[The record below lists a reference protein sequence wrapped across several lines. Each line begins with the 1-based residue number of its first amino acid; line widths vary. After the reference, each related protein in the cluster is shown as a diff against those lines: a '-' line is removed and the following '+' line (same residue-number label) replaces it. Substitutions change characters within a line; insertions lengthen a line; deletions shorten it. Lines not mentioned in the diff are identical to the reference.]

1 MDGVRDSLL
10 TWLGVVRSLRVYYG
24 DKPRRIAMDALHA
37 RFLKP
42 GDLAFD
48 IGAHVG
54 DRVASFRRLGARA
67 VAIEP
72 QPALA
77 RTLRFLFALDRGVTV
92 ERLAVGA
99 KEGEIE
105 LKLNLRNPTVA
116 TASEEFIHAADGAP
130 GWEGQQWTKTVRVPM
145 TTLDALIARH
155 GEPRFVKIDVE
166 GFEDEVLAGLS
177 RPLLALSLE
186 FTTIQRP
193 VALRAIERLGRLGP
207 YAFNAALG
215 ESQKLAHDT
224 PLDARAIAHW
234 IETLPVAANS
244 GDVYASVDADALRST
259 GERTLAS
266 ST

>member
-1 MDGVRDSLL
+1 VRDGLFAFF
-10 TWLGVVRSLRVYYG
+10 GVVRSLRIYYG
-24 DKPRRIAMDALHA
+24 DKPRRRAMDALYA
-37 RFLKP
+37 RFLKS

-72 QPALA
+72 QPALV
-77 RTLRFLFALDRGVTV
+77 RTLRILFALDRRVTI
-92 ERLAVGA
+92 EQLAVGA

-105 LKLNLRNPTVA
+105 LRLNLRNPTVA
-116 TASEEFIHAADGAP
+116 TASDDFIRAADGAP

-166 GFEDEVLAGLS
+166 GFEDEVLASLS
-177 RPLLALSLE
+177 RPLHALSLE
-186 FTTIQRP
+186 FTTIQRS
-193 VALRAIERLGRLGP
+193 VALQAIDRLDRLGP

-215 ESQKLAHDT
+215 ESQKLVHEV

-234 IETLPVAANS
+234 IESLPVSANS
-244 GDVYASVDADALRST
+244 GDVYACLDPAALRST
-259 GERTLAS
+259 GEH
-266 ST
+266 

>member
-1 MDGVRDSLL
+1 VRDGLSAF
-10 TWLGVVRSLRVYYG
+10 LGVVRSLRIYYG
-24 DKPRRIAMDALHA
+24 DKPRRNAMDALYA
-37 RFLKP
+37 RFLNS

-48 IGAHVG
+48 IGSHVG

-77 RTLRFLFALDRGVTV
+77 RTLRVLFALDRSVTV
-92 ERLAVGA
+92 EQLAVGG
-99 KEGEIE
+99 KPGEIE

-116 TASEEFIHAADGAP
+116 TASEDFIRAADGAP
-130 GWEGQQWTKTVRVPM
+130 GWEGQHWTKSVRVPL

-177 RPLLALSLE
+177 RPLHALSLE
-186 FTTIQRP
+186 FTTIQRA
-193 VALRAIERLGRLGP
+193 VALQAVQRLGRLGP

-215 ESQKLAHDT
+215 ESQKLVHEA
-224 PLDARAIAHW
+224 PVDARAIAHW
-234 IETLPVAANS
+234 IETLPVTANS
-244 GDVYASVDADALRST
+244 GDVYACLDPAALSST
-259 GERTLAS
+259 GER
-266 ST
+266 

>member
-1 MDGVRDSLL
+1 MRDGLFAFF
-10 TWLGVVRSLRVYYG
+10 GVVRSLRIYYG
-24 DKPRRIAMDALHA
+24 DKPRRRAMDALYA
-37 RFLKP
+37 RFLKF

-77 RTLRFLFALDRGVTV
+77 RTLRILFALDRLVTI
-92 ERLAVGA
+92 EQLAVGA

-105 LKLNLRNPTVA
+105 LRLNLRNPTVA
-116 TASEEFIHAADGAP
+116 TASEDFIRAADGAP

-177 RPLLALSLE
+177 RPLHALSLE
-186 FTTIQRP
+186 FTTIQRS
-193 VALRAIERLGRLGP
+193 VALQAIDRLDRLGP

-215 ESQKLAHDT
+215 ESQKLVHDV

-234 IETLPVAANS
+234 LESVLVSANS
-244 GDVYASVDADALRST
+244 GDVYACLDPAALRST
-259 GERTLAS
+259 GEH
-266 ST
+266 

>member
-1 MDGVRDSLL
+1 VRDGLFAFF
-10 TWLGVVRSLRVYYG
+10 GVVRSLRIYYG
-24 DKPRRIAMDALHA
+24 DKPRRHAMDALYA
-37 RFLKP
+37 RFLRS

-77 RTLRFLFALDRGVTV
+77 RTLRILFALDRRVTI
-92 ERLAVGA
+92 EQLAVGA

-105 LKLNLRNPTVA
+105 LRLNLRNPTVA
-116 TASEEFIHAADGAP
+116 TASEDFIRAADGAP

-177 RPLLALSLE
+177 RPLHALSLE
-186 FTTIQRP
+186 FTTIQRS
-193 VALRAIERLGRLGP
+193 VALQAIERLGRLGP
-207 YAFNAALG
+207 YAFNAVLG
-215 ESQKLAHDT
+215 ESQKLVHDV

-234 IETLPVAANS
+234 IESLPAGANS
-244 GDVYASVDADALRST
+244 GDVYAGLDRDALCST
-259 GERTLAS
+259 GER
-266 ST
+266 

>member
-1 MDGVRDSLL
+1 VRDGLFAFF
-10 TWLGVVRSLRVYYG
+10 GVVRSLCIYYG
-24 DKPRRIAMDALHA
+24 DKPRRHAMDALYA
-37 RFLKP
+37 RFLRR

-77 RTLRFLFALDRGVTV
+77 RTLRILFALDRHVTI
-92 ERLAVGA
+92 EQLAVGA

-105 LKLNLRNPTVA
+105 LRLNLRNPTVA
-116 TASEEFIHAADGAP
+116 TASEDFIRAADGAP

-177 RPLLALSLE
+177 RPLHALSLE
-186 FTTIQRP
+186 FTTIQRS
-193 VALRAIERLGRLGP
+193 VAFQAIERLGRLGP

-215 ESQKLAHDT
+215 ESQKLVHDV

-234 IETLPVAANS
+234 IESLPAGANS
-244 GDVYASVDADALRST
+244 GDVYAGLDRDALCST
-259 GERTLAS
+259 GEP
-266 ST
+266 

>member
-1 MDGVRDSLL
+1 MRDGLL
-10 TWLGVVRSLRVYYG
+10 TLLGVVRSLRIYYG
-24 DKPRRIAMDALHA
+24 DKPRGRAMDALYG

-48 IGAHVG
+48 VGAHVG
-54 DRVASFRRLGARA
+54 DRVASFRRLGACA
-67 VAIEP
+67 VAVEP

-77 RTLRFLFALDRGVTV
+77 RTLRILFALDRGVTV
-92 ERLAVGA
+92 ERLAVGG

-105 LKLNLRNPTVA
+105 LRLNLRNPTVA
-116 TASEEFIHAADGAP
+116 TASDEFIHAAGGAP
-130 GWEGQQWTKTVRVPM
+130 GWEGQRWTKSVRVPM

-177 RPLLALSLE
+177 RPLQALSLE
-186 FTTIQRP
+186 FTTIQRS
-193 VALRAIERLGRLGP
+193 VAIRAIERLDRLGR

-215 ESQKLAHDT
+215 ESQVLAHDA

-234 IETLPVAANS
+234 IGTLPVTANS
-244 GDVYASVDADALRST
+244 GDVYASLEPERLRST
-259 GERTLAS
+259 DERTRSDAA
-266 ST
+266 